1 MIIGH
6 ISTAFLVLFS
16 LLFPVPVARDNQGHF
31 ISSSLDVASGPASQ
45 NKFSSYSWLC
55 VSSVYMKSFV
65 KMPSSESIIIIL
77 FLLSWNVFKIHLKG
91 QKEKPIN
98 FLQLCKIHGSF
109 LTLYSPH
116 IIIFWFKVFQTLGHE
131 CSFIQDIPSQS
142 YPPAVLIWFYS
153 NLKHSPSSSL
163 KSLFHYR

>member
-91 QKEKPIN
+91 QK
-98 FLQLCKIHGSF
+98 
-109 LTLYSPH
+109 
-116 IIIFWFKVFQTLGHE
+116 
-131 CSFIQDIPSQS
+131 
-142 YPPAVLIWFYS
+142 
-153 NLKHSPSSSL
+153 
-163 KSLFHYR
+163 